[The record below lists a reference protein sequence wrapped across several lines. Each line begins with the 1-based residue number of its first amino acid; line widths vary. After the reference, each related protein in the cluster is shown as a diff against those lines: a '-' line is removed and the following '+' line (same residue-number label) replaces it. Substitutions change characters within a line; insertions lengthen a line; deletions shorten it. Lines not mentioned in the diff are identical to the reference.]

1 MPGLKLF
8 APPAS
13 RLKIDPP
20 EAFPPLAGMTEMRAA
35 AFDTELG
42 CMAAEWHG
50 GKLARLT
57 FGHDTPGDALEAID
71 RLGFESKRLAHAHRT
86 LVARLQAFAR
96 GTPDEFADV
105 PVLLDGLTDFAQRVV
120 GLCRKIGYGNT
131 LTYGQLAAKAG
142 SPGAARAVGNVM
154 ANNRIPLIIPCH
166 RVVGSAGSLGGFSA
180 PSGIGMKQRLLEL
193 EGAR

>member
-1 MPGLKLF
+1 MPSLKLF
-8 APPAS
+8 TGRPT

-20 EAFPPLAGMTEMRAA
+20 GAFPQLAGLSEIRAA

-42 CMAAEWHG
+42 CMAAEWQG

-57 FGHDTPGDALEAID
+57 FGHDTHGDALEAIE

-105 PVLLDGLTDFAQRVV
+105 PVLLDDLTDFGRRVV
-120 GLCRKIGYGNT
+120 GHCRKIGYGKT
-131 LTYGQLAAKAG
+131 LTYGQLAAKSG

-154 ANNRIPLIIPCH
+154 ANNRIPLVIPCH

-180 PSGIGMKQRLLEL
+180 PSGIGMKQRLLEM